1 MPLAVIGCWRV
12 TTRPPIRTGPGR
24 RSASARVRH
33 RAEPVE
39 HAAVQPDHLAPG
51 VEPDHRVGVA
61 DPLRLGEAG
70 QRRRVGRRQAE
81 VHRPDAARVNA
92 AARVERPSSRARSAR
107 DLAELP
113 EELAPRPA
121 QRVQRPDPDQPLE
134 RLLRQARPLDD
145 VRERACTARAPAPRR
160 AAPRAPRRSPS
171 RGRSPSRTPQPTA
184 LSAAHCSRASREGI
198 TQAAERTGSGRRSM
212 PASPGSGSSGL
223 VASPIAQPGRPD
235 PLGRRLV
242 AATC

>member
-12 TTRPPIRTGPGR
+12 TTRPPRRTGPGR

-33 RAEPVE
+33 RAKPVE
-39 HAAVQPDHLAPG
+39 HTAVQADHLAPG
-51 VEPDHRVGVA
+51 VEPDDRVGVA
-61 DPLRLGEAG
+61 DPLRLGEGG

-81 VHRPDAARVNA
+81 VHRPAGDPAPHRAAHG
-92 AARVERPSSRARSAR
+92 AR

-145 VRERACTARAPAPRR
+145 VRQRRVRPARQLGVEQLLVLLADPLHEAQPQPHAPADR
-160 AAPRAPRRSPS
+160 AL
-171 RGRSPSRTPQPTA
+171 GRPQLA
-184 LSAAHCSRASREGI
+184 GLAATGI

-212 PASPGSGSSGL
+212 PASPGSRL
-223 VASPIAQPGRPD
+223 VVARRRRPARPAH

-242 AATC
+242 ARSG